1 MMTSRINA
9 GGYCAVWFVGFS
21 LRRRGGFGL
30 VRLMRVL
37 VVLAVVGSVLAPSS
51 DVGSDAVAA
60 QTVGGMCDAEGVEQF
75 SDVGA
80 DDYGAAHILCNAGLG
95 VVGGSVRWWVRSGR
109 GVDSWADGF
118 VFWCVLWRDVLG
130 RECPEEGASPFVDV
144 AGSVH
149 EVNIGCLFGLEITKG
164 TTAVTYGPGEKLKAS
179 QISRFLL
186 RVYEGTGGRCDVL
199 GDEFGSGVV
208 VFVGVGGD
216 SF

>member
-1 MMTSRINA
+1 M
-9 GGYCAVWFVGFS
+9 W
-21 LRRRGGFGL
+21 
-30 VRLMRVL
+30 VR
-37 VVLAVVGSVLAPSS
+37 
-51 DVGSDAVAA
+51 
-60 QTVGGMCDAEGVEQF
+60 
-75 SDVGA
+75 
-80 DDYGAAHILCNAGLG
+80 DDYGAAHILCMRALGLS
-95 VVGGSVRWWVRSGR
+95 VGRSGGGFGPDAELTR
-109 GVDSWADGF
+109 GQMASFLVR
-118 VFWCVLWRDVLG
+118 LWRDVLG

-199 GDEFGSGVV
+199 GDELDRALS